1 VVFVAPKIA
10 RALHAVF
17 VVLYPAIV
25 YIALTRLG
33 ARAAGLLVAAALVVG
48 LALRA
53 RGERREHAVSAL
65 GVPLTLIGVALLGAV
80 FDDERLVLALPVIAN
95 LALLAHFAASLRGMP
110 IVERFAR
117 AIDDDVWP
125 EQVVYCRKVTVLWCG
140 FFAVN
145 AVAIAALAV
154 FAPLA
159 WWTLY
164 AGVGSYVLVGAM
176 VSAEYVVR
184 RYLFRKYGTN
194 PFDRVLSRLMPARHA
209 P

>member
-1 VVFVAPKIA
+1 MARVV
-10 RALHAVF
+10 RALNAVF
-17 VVLYPAIV
+17 VVLYPGIV
-25 YIALTRLG
+25 YLALTRLG
-33 ARAAGLLVAAALVVG
+33 ARAAGLLVAAALLVG

-53 RGERREHAVSAL
+53 KGERQKHAVSAL

-80 FDDERLVLALPVIAN
+80 FDDERMVLALPVIAN
-95 LALLAHFAASLRGMP
+95 LALLAHFGVSLRTMP

-117 AIDDDVWP
+117 AVDDDVWP
-125 EQVVYCRKVTVLWCG
+125 EQVVYCRKVTVLWCA

-145 AVAIAALAV
+145 AVAITALAL
-154 FAPLA
+154 FAPLS

-164 AGVGSYVLVGAM
+164 AGIGSYALVGLL
-176 VSAEYVVR
+176 VSVEYVVR

-194 PFDRVLSRLMPARHA
+194 PFDKFLARVLPAPAQARSG